1 MKKVKTKS
9 TGTSTDNGAAI
20 QVEVAAEIPNTEK
33 HNISNLEAMMHMIK
47 STIGGGFLAM
57 PEAFHN
63 AGLLVGSIGIVIL
76 GIAVLNMMSFIVR
89 CSQTLRSG
97 KYAAAIL
104 AERNENNED
113 VEDVEEESTSNNQ
126 SNKQNNGKM
135 LLLPPM
141 DYPDTVEAVFKYGSN
156 GYFASWGPLAKKFT
170 TISLILTYYGVNIIY
185 VCVVAS
191 TSKQLVDLYTAGG
204 AVGTWSY
211 MLNGLSI
218 HWYPLAVALLIIPM
232 GMVQIIKYLVPF
244 SVIANGL
251 ISAGTIAMFY
261 FIFTDDDGRNPLQEN
276 ELSKLVVWPMTR
288 WSLFAGSA
296 LCSMEG
302 VGMLMHIENS
312 MKYPL
317 ELAGPPSYTLH
328 WSMVIIVLLNGAL
341 GFFGYI
347 RYGERCLGSLPLN
360 LPPNNRLSESVKI
373 VVTLGILMTYG
384 LQLTVTA
391 DLVWQWI
398 KKKKVKNAVR
408 KYGSKVVVIEKTKT
422 SLDYNIM
429 RFILIIGTVIIA
441 TAVPDVGPM
450 ISLVGSVGFSVLGLI
465 VPAALETVWYWNPE
479 SEDDYEDSHQEMN
492 SCDNVGVENGI
503 GLASAAVLT
512 QKVAKTDK
520 AIRNIAIR
528 RFLRHAKN
536 FIYFILALF
545 ALTGG
550 AFYNIREI
558 ITQSPDHS
566 VPIVSEF
573 SQTKV

>member
-1 MKKVKTKS
+1 MRKVKTKS
-9 TGTSTDNGAAI
+9 TGTNTDGGAAI
-20 QVEVAAEIPNTEK
+20 QVEVAADIPDAEK

-89 CSQTLRSG
+89 CSQILRSG

-104 AERNENNED
+104 AEKNGNNEGD
-113 VEDVEEESTSNNQ
+113 EEEHNEQ
-126 SNKQNNGKM
+126 PNKQNNGKE

-141 DYPDTVEAVFKYGSN
+141 DYPDTVEAVFKYGS
-156 GYFASWGPLAKKFT
+156 GGHFASWGPFAKKFT

-191 TSKQLVDLYTAGG
+191 TSKQLIDLYTTGG
-204 AVGTWSY
+204 VAGTWSY
-211 MLNGLSI
+211 MLNGISI

-251 ISAGTIAMFY
+251 ISAGTVAMFY
-261 FIFTDDDGRNPLQEN
+261 FIFTDDEGRNPLREN

-312 MKYPL
+312 MKNPL
-317 ELAGPPSYTLH
+317 ELAGPPTYTLH
-328 WSMVIIVLLNGAL
+328 WSMFIIVLLNGAL

-360 LPPNNRLSESVKI
+360 LPPNNRLSEAVKI

-391 DLVWQWI
+391 DLVWSWI
-398 KKKKVKNAVR
+398 KKKKAKKAVR
-408 KYGSKVVVIEKTKT
+408 KHGSKVVVIEKTKT
-422 SLDYNIM
+422 SLDYYIM
-429 RFILIIGTVIIA
+429 RFVLIVGTVIIA
-441 TAVPDVGPM
+441 TVVPDVGPM

-479 SEDDYEDSHQEMN
+479 SEDDFEDNHQEMN
-492 SCDNVGVENGI
+492 YCDNTAAEYGS
-503 GLASAAVLT
+503 GLASAAALT
-512 QKVAKTDK
+512 AKVAKTNK
-520 AIRNIAIR
+520 ASRNLAIR
-528 RFLRHAKN
+528 RALRHVKN
-536 FIYFILALF
+536 GIYVILALF

-550 AFYNIREI
+550 AFYNLREI
-558 ITQSPDHS
+558 ISQSPGHS
-566 VPIVSEF
+566 VPAVTEL
-573 SQTKV
+573 SQNSA